1 MAVIKN
7 ADIKKMSKE
16 DRESRLRELRM
27 ELIKKHVQAN
37 KAGKVKT
44 KEIKKAIAR
53 ILTIE
58 KSNNMSKK

>member
-7 ADIKKMSKE
+7 KDVKKMSKE
-16 DRESRLRELRM
+16 DRESKLEELRM
-27 ELIKKHVQAN
+27 TLIKKHVQAN